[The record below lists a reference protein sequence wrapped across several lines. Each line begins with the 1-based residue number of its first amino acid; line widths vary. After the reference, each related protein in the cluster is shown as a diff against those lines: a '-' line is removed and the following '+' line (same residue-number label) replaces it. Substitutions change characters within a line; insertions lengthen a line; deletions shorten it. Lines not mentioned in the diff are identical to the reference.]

1 MSYVPDNLVY
11 TASHEW
17 LEKLAEGH
25 YRVGITEFAQQ
36 QLGDIVFVELPDVD
50 EAYAQEDECGVVE
63 SVKTASDLFAP
74 LAGTVVA
81 VNTALEDNPEL
92 INDSPYDDGW
102 IFEFE
107 LDDESELDSLLSPED
122 YRNSIEDED

>member
-25 YRVGITEFAQQ
+25 YRVGITEFAQE
-36 QLGDIVFVELPDVD
+36 QLGDIVFVELPEVD

-81 VNTALEDNPEL
+81 VNSALEETPEL

-107 LDDESELDSLLSPED
+107 LDDESELENLLSPED
-122 YRNSIEDED
+122 YRTSIEDED